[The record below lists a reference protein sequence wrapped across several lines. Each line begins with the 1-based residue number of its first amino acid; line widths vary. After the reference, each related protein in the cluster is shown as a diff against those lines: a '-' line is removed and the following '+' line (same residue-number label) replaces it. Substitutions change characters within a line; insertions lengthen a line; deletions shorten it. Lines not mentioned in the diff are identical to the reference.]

1 MSEEKKVMS
10 IVLEDGSI
18 DEVEV
23 LLTFEF
29 TDTKKEYV
37 VYTKNETDDAGNVTI
52 YVASLIRTEGQDP
65 KLGSVE
71 TDEEWARIK
80 NVLKELSKDDDVEQ

>member
-1 MSEEKKVMS
+1 MKEKKMLT
-10 IVLEDGSI
+10 ITKLDGTVETVE
-18 DEVEV
+18 EVIS
-23 LLTFEF
+23 FEF
-29 TDTKKEYV
+29 SDTLKKYV

-52 YVASLIRTEGQDP
+52 YVASLIRVEGADP

-80 NVLKELSKDDDVEQ
+80 NVLKELSKDDDAQ

>member
-1 MSEEKKVMS
+1 M
-10 IVLEDGSI
+10 
-18 DEVEV
+18 
-23 LLTFEF
+23 
-29 TDTKKEYV
+29 V
-37 VYTKNETDDAGNVTI
+37 VTKNETDDAGNVTI

>member
-1 MSEEKKVMS
+1 MNENKKMTLS
-10 IVLEDGSI
+10 IIGEDGSI

-23 LLTFEF
+23 VIAFEF

-52 YVASLIRTEGQDP
+52 YVASLIRVEGQDP

-80 NVLKELSKDDDVEQ
+80 NVLKELSKDDDEQ